1 MYGRLSTA
9 KARNWI
15 PGNFELPELF
25 NFLLATSA
33 TFKLRR
39 FCNSCPAELVMLAMK
54 LKSRIPYHP
63 AFAHLPSSTLLA
75 WVLYIVRIAAKLS
88 SR

>member
-9 KARNWI
+9 KTRNWI
-15 PGNFELPELF
+15 PGKFELPGLF
-25 NFLLATSA
+25 NFLLSTSA
-33 TFKLRR
+33 NFKLCR
-39 FCNSCPAELVMLAMK
+39 FCNSCPAELVMIAMK
-54 LKSRIPYHP
+54 LKPRIPYHP
-63 AFAHLPSSTLLA
+63 AFAHLPSSILLA